1 MDNAT
6 TTARKLKPRPDAPSP
21 RGGQAALPQ
30 ESQRPNRFP
39 LFVLLAFVAI
49 LAAYSNHFHNS
60 FHFDDAHTI
69 EQNVYIRNLH
79 NIPRFFTDAT
89 TFSSLPANQTW
100 RPIVSLSL
108 ALDYRIAKGLD
119 PFWFHA
125 STFLWFLVL
134 LALTFTL
141 YRAVFDSAEP
151 RPANRYIAL
160 FAVLWFGLHPAVAET
175 VNYVI
180 QRADLYAT
188 LGVVAGL
195 VIYIRYPALRK
206 FGVYLIPVA
215 MGAMSKAT
223 AVVFGGILL
232 LYIFLFEE
240 NADWKLIGRSIVKA
254 LPALAVSGIFAV
266 LDIKMTAKTYLP
278 ATTPHAMYWATQPYV
293 LLRYVRSLFLPLWL
307 SADTDLSPFSGLS
320 DPLALV
326 GIVFCLALVAV
337 GIWAMKRR
345 EHRPI
350 SFGIFWYLIASAPT
364 SVFVLAEVENDHRM
378 FFPFV
383 GLILSATWGA
393 ALLVFKWLDRAPQSR
408 TSIIR
413 GVQVVTTLILV
424 AYAVGSYQRN
434 RVWRNEESLF
444 YDVTIKSPTNGRGLM
459 NYGLT
464 QMEKGDTQRAL
475 DYFARA
481 AAFTP
486 NYPTLE
492 INTGIAEGVLNR
504 PQDAEAHFRRA
515 IALAPDDAQTH
526 FYYGRWLKLQGR
538 VVECI
543 QEEKLAIAK
552 NPAWVDPRYLL
563 MQTYLEQSQ
572 WFALKELAQETLVLA
587 PGDPTAQ
594 RYLAASE
601 NGFEEVAKAE
611 KLADSQP
618 TPENYLSLSLLYH
631 RTGRYQDCIAA
642 AKKALQLRPNYPEAY
657 NNIAAAYEDLH
668 LWDQAIDAAQAALRL
683 KPDYQ
688 LAKNNLAYS
697 LAQKKLSAH

>member
-6 TTARKLKPRPDAPSP
+6 TTPRKLKPRPDAPG
-21 RGGQAALPQ
+21 RGGGQAALPQ

-39 LFVLLAFVAI
+39 LFVLLAVIAI
-49 LAAYSNHFHNS
+49 LATYSNHFHNS

-79 NIPRFFTDAT
+79 NIPRFFSDAT

-108 ALDYRIAKGLD
+108 ALDYRIANGLD

-134 LALTFTL
+134 LALTFAL

-215 MGAMSKAT
+215 MGAMSKGT

-240 NADWKLIGRSIVKA
+240 NSDWKLTGRSIVKA

-307 SADTDLSPFSGLS
+307 SADTDLSTFSGLS

-383 GLILSATWGA
+383 GLILSATWGG
-393 ALLVFKWLDRAPQSR
+393 ALLVFKWLNRAPQSR

-486 NYPTLE
+486 KLSNSGNQHRNSRGRAQSSP
-492 INTGIAEGVLNR
+492 GCRSPFPPRHRAGSG
-504 PQDAEAHFRRA
+504 RRA
-515 IALAPDDAQTH
+515 
-526 FYYGRWLKLQGR
+526 
-538 VVECI
+538 
-543 QEEKLAIAK
+543 
-552 NPAWVDPRYLL
+552 NPFLL
-563 MQTYLEQSQ
+563 RP
-572 WFALKELAQETLVLA
+572 LAQVAGKSRGMHSRGKAGDREEPCLGRSALFADANLSRAKSVVRSEGTR
-587 PGDPTAQ
+587 PGNAGISA
-594 RYLAASE
+594 RRS
-601 NGFEEVAKAE
+601 N
-611 KLADSQP
+611 
-618 TPENYLSLSLLYH
+618 
-631 RTGRYQDCIAA
+631 R
-642 AKKALQLRPNYPEAY
+642 
-657 NNIAAAYEDLH
+657 
-668 LWDQAIDAAQAALRL
+668 AALFSRQREWL
-683 KPDYQ
+683 
-688 LAKNNLAYS
+688 
-697 LAQKKLSAH
+697 